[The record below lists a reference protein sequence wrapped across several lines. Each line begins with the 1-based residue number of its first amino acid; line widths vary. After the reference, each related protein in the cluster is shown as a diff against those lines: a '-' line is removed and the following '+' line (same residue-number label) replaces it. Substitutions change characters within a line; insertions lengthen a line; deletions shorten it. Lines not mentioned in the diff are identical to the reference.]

1 MSNILNQLRERY
13 AAPQYAIFFEVA
25 NGTGVHTSRYADAIA
40 MSLFPSRGLDI
51 YGFEVKTD
59 RGDWLKELKT
69 PKKAEAIAAYCDFWF
84 VVTGDEKVALKAE
97 VPRNWGLLVSRD
109 GILKQVKGAERLD
122 PTPIDRKFLGALLR
136 RADEWIKHELEND
149 ERLKRERQ
157 IGFEQGKVDQ
167 AWDSKRAVADFNEL
181 KRALAEFETKSGI
194 SINQWDH
201 GDIGA
206 AVKSFLWAQ
215 KYDSVEELEM
225 TANFIEAKAKTIRE
239 RAEILKAARSEKKDV
254 ELREG
259 ESV

>member
-1 MSNILNQLRERY
+1 MSNILSQLRERY

-25 NGTGVHTSRYADAIA
+25 NGTGVHTYRYADAIA

-136 RADEWIKHELEND
+136 RADEWVKHELESD
-149 ERLKRERQ
+149 ERLEEARKNGHRAGVEER
-157 IGFEQGKVDQ
+157 
-167 AWDSKRAVADFNEL
+167 AWETKNNEL
-181 KRALAEFETKSGI
+181 EFKGLKERLAEFEKESGI
-194 SINQWDH
+194 QINRWDY
-201 GDIGA
+201 GNIGK
-206 AVKSFLWAQ
+206 AVKAFLYAHDH
-215 KYDSVEELEM
+215 DSVEELEQI
-225 TANFIEAKAKTIRE
+225 ANFVENKAQLFRE
-239 RAEILKAARSEKKDV
+239 RAAILKASRPEKKDV

-259 ESV
+259 ETI